1 MCLLHIYMSSLE
13 KYLLVFC
20 PYFDQVIFLL
30 LDFMNYLYILKIDLL
45 LFASF
50 ANIFPQSIGYLFI
63 FFFFWSGGTLAVQK
77 LSSLTKSYLLIFTF
91 MKIKSF

>member
-1 MCLLHIYMSSLE
+1 MIEL
-13 KYLLVFC
+13 F
-20 PYFDQVIFLL
+20 IFLL
-30 LDFMNYLYILKIDLL
+30 LDFMSYLYISKIDLL

-63 FFFFWSGGTLAVQK
+63 FFFFGGGTLAVQK
-77 LSSLTKSYLLIFTF
+77 LLSLTKSYLLIFTF